1 MRANPI
7 LEEIWRIKDEL
18 AAEAGHDV
26 HRLCEN
32 TRRWAAEHALG
43 GPMIG
48 SSEELRRTAVGPGDQ
63 RLESAALAL
72 QEAPQAPRSEASPSV
87 DPAL

>member
-7 LEEIWRIKDEL
+7 LEEVWRIKDEL

-32 TRRWAAEHALG
+32 TRRWAAEHALAG
-43 GPMIG
+43 QMVGNG
-48 SSEELRRTAVGPGDQ
+48 EELRRMAFAHGDE
-63 RLESAALAL
+63 RPERAALAL
-72 QEAPQAPRSEASPSV
+72 REAPQVSRPEAGSSV
-87 DPAL
+87 DAAP